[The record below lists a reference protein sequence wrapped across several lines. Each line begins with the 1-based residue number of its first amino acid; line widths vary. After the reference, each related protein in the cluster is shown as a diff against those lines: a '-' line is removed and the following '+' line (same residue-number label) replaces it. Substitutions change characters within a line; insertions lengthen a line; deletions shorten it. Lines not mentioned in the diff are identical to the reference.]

1 MVDQLQHA
9 TEALRKA
16 LVQVERLKRTN
27 RALLER
33 SSEPIAIV
41 GMSCRFPGGVDSPES
56 LWQMV
61 ADGRDVISEFPADRG
76 WDLGALYDP
85 DPDARHKCYVN
96 TGGFVD
102 GVADFDPAFFG
113 IAPSEALAM
122 DPQHRML
129 LELSWEALERAGID
143 PSGLRGSATGV
154 FAGLIVQGYGML
166 AEEIE
171 GYRLTGMTSSVASG
185 RVSYVLGLEGPAVSV
200 DTACSSSLVALHMAV
215 QSLRS
220 GECDLAL
227 AGGATV
233 NATPT
238 VFVEFSRHRGL
249 APDGRCKAYA
259 GAADG
264 VGWSEGGAILVVER
278 LSDAQRLGHPVL
290 AVVRGSAVNQ
300 DGASNGL
307 TAPNGP
313 SQQRVVRAA
322 LANAGL
328 AASEVDVVEG
338 HGTGTTLGDPIEAQA
353 LLATYGQDRGSG
365 GPLWLGSVKSNMG
378 HTQAAAG
385 VAGVIKMVQA
395 MRHEMLPATLHV
407 DEPSPHVD
415 WSAGAVSLLTEA
427 QPWGAER
434 PRRAGVS
441 SFGISGTNAHVIIEA
456 VPAQPTREAGPAQ
469 PVVPWV
475 VSAKSATAL
484 AAQAARLAE
493 YLRARDE
500 LDVADVGWTLAGRAT
515 FEHRAVVVATDRDRL
530 LAGLDELANDDPA
543 GTILRGTA
551 TPAGKTVFVFPGQG
565 SQWLGMGI
573 ELLDSAPVFAQQIR
587 ACDEAFSEFVDWSL
601 TDVLRGAAG
610 APGMDRVDVVQPVL
624 FAVMVSLA
632 ELWKSV
638 GVNPD
643 AVIGHSQG
651 EIAAA
656 YIAGA
661 LSLRD
666 AARVVTLRS
675 KLLRSLAGP
684 GGMLSIACSTE
695 RARELLAPYGN
706 RVSIAAV
713 NGRSA
718 VVVSGDVAALD
729 ELVGFCADLELR
741 TRRIDVDYASHSVEV
756 EAIRDDL
763 AEALSGVEPR
773 SSRIAFFSTVTGSRL
788 DTAGLDADYWYRNI
802 RQTVQFD
809 QAVRS
814 ASEHGYRTF
823 IESSPHPAL
832 LAGIEDTANHQAG
845 RDAEATVIP
854 TLGRDDGGLDRFLT
868 SAATAFVAGVGVQWR
883 GVLDG
888 AGFVELPTYAF
899 DRRRFWL
906 SGEGV
911 GADATGLGLGAS
923 EHPLLHAVVELP
935 SSGGVVL
942 TGRLSPSQQ
951 GWLTDHAVSGA
962 VVFPGA
968 GFVELAIR
976 AGDEVGCSTVDEL
989 TLQAPLMLP
998 VKDSGAGSVAVQVVV
1013 GPAAE
1018 TGQRVVSIF
1027 SRPDTGSGWVCHAE
1041 GTLSTGA
1048 VEPGADL
1055 SAWPP
1060 VGAVAVDAAD
1070 GYEQLAARGYGY
1082 GPAFRGLTAAWVRGD
1097 EVFAE
1102 VRLPDAAGSVNGYG
1116 VHPALLD
1123 AAMHALVIGHQIA
1136 DHTDEVVLPFSWQG
1150 VSLHAAGASAVRARI
1165 APAGTSAVSIE
1176 LADGLGLPVLSVR
1189 AMVARSVSERQL
1201 RAAVSASGPDRLFE
1215 VEWSPATAGTADTP
1229 AHEVFESLAAEEDP
1243 VTGSYRRTHEALAAV
1258 QSWLAAHDSGVLVVA
1273 TRGAVGLAG
1282 EDVPDLAG
1290 AAVWGLVRS
1299 AQTEH
1304 PGRIVLVDSDAALD
1318 NSAIATVLAV
1328 GEPQVLLRDGT
1339 AHTARVRGSRAVD
1352 GIMTPPESGPWRLG
1366 ISSAGTFENLQLE
1379 PVPNAD
1385 APLEPGQ
1392 VRVALRAIAT
1402 NFRDVMITLG
1412 MFTHEALL
1420 GGEGAGV
1427 VVEVGP
1433 GVTEFE
1439 VGDSVYGFFP
1449 DGSGTLVPG
1458 DVRLLQHKPADWSYA
1473 EAAGISAVFT
1483 TAYMA
1488 FIHLAE
1494 VRPGQRVLVHAAAGG
1509 VGMAAVQLARH
1520 LGLEVFATASRGKW
1534 DTLRAMGFDDDHIS
1548 DSRSLDFEDKF
1559 RSITAGRGFDVV
1571 LDSLAGDFVDA
1582 SLRLVAPGGIF
1593 LEMGKT
1599 DIRDP
1604 GAVAQEYPSVR
1615 YRAFDL
1621 FEPGRPR
1628 MHQWMLELAGLFD
1641 AGVLKPLPVTTFDV
1655 RRGRAAL
1662 RYLSQARHIGKV
1674 VMTLPS
1680 GPGPGRL
1687 ASGTVLITGG
1697 TGMAGSTLA
1706 RHLVAHHGVEDLA
1719 LLSRRGPDAPGAAEL
1734 ISELEAA
1741 GARARV
1747 IACDAADRPALAAVI
1762 TELAATRPLSGVI
1775 HAAGVL
1781 DDAMVTSLTPERVD
1795 AVLAAKIDAAWNLH
1809 ELTRD
1814 LNLSAFVMFSSMA
1827 GLVGSSGQGNY
1838 GAANSFLDGLA
1849 AHRRAHG
1856 LPAISLGW
1864 GLWDQA
1870 SAMTGGLDAAD
1881 RARLGRDGILALSS
1895 DEAMELFDTAL
1906 IVDQPFL
1913 APARI
1918 DLGALRAHAVAV
1930 PPMFADLVNA
1940 PTRRRVDDSLAAAKS
1955 KSALAHRL
1963 EGLSEA
1969 EQHAVLLDLV
1979 RSHIATVLG
1988 NTSAEAIDPDKAF
2001 QELGFDSLTAV
2012 EMRNRLKTA
2021 TGLSLSPTL
2030 IFDYPTPNGLAG
2042 YIRAELAGAPQEIKH
2057 APVARATED
2066 DPIVIV
2072 GMSCRYPG
2080 GVNSPEDLW
2089 QMLTEGRDV
2098 LSEFPTDRGW
2108 DLAGVY
2114 NPDPDVP
2121 GTCYT
2126 RTGGFVDGVADF
2138 DPAFFGIAPSEAL
2151 AMDPQQRMFL
2161 ELSWEAL
2168 ERAGIEPGALRGSAT
2183 GMFAGVYTQGYGID
2197 AAPTA
2202 EGFRLTGQSS
2212 SVASGRV
2219 SYVLGLEGPA
2229 VSVDTACSS
2238 SLVALHMAVQSLRSG
2253 ECDLALAGGVTV
2265 NATPDIF
2272 VEFSRMRGLSVD
2284 GRCKAYAGAADGT
2297 GFSEG
2302 GGMLVVERLSD
2313 AQRLGHPVLAV
2324 VRGSAVNQDGA
2335 SNGLTAPNGPSQQ
2348 RVVRA
2353 ALANAGLAASEVD
2366 VVEGHGTGTTLGD
2379 PIEAQALL
2387 ATYGQ
2392 DRGSGGPLWLGS
2404 VKSNM
2409 GHTQAAAGVAGVIKM
2424 VQAMRHEMLPAT
2436 LHVDEPSPHV
2446 DWSAG
2451 AVSLLTE
2458 AQPWGAER
2466 PRRAGVSSFGIS
2478 GTNAHVIIEA
2488 VPSETRPSPVQVTER
2503 PAVPVLPWVVSAK
2516 SPSALKSQAARLA
2529 THLRDQPD
2537 LDVADVAW
2545 TLAGRSTFE
2554 QRAVIVG
2561 DDRDRLLAGL
2571 DELAA
2576 DELAPSIVR
2585 GTAAPGGKTVFVFPG
2600 QGSQLL
2606 GMGRGLH
2613 GAYPIFAEAF
2623 DAVLAELDQHLLR
2636 PLRDVMWG
2644 NDESLLNTT
2653 EFAQPALFAVEV
2665 ALFRLLESWGIH
2677 PDFVMGHSIGELSAA
2692 HAAGV
2697 LSLKNAAVLVAAR
2710 GRFMQALP
2718 AGGAMIAV
2726 QATEDEVRP
2735 LLVSSEEAGVGIAA
2749 VNGPASVVISGAEGA
2764 VTAIADRLRAD
2775 GRRVHQ
2781 LAVSH
2786 AFHSPLMDAMIDEFG
2801 TVAAGLTVGKPTIP
2815 IVSNVTG
2822 QLAADDFGT
2831 AAYWKRHVR
2840 DAVRFADSVR
2850 FVHAAGGN
2858 RFLEVGPSSGLTAS
2872 IEETLADNAV
2882 AEISAMSALR
2892 KDRPEP
2898 VALVNT
2904 VAQGFV
2910 AGMAV
2915 DWRGAI
2921 GAANLVELPT
2931 YAFDR
2936 RRFWLARDDAPADAV
2951 GLGLAPGEH
2960 ALLGAVVE
2968 LPASGGVVLTGRLSP
2983 GTQGWL
2989 SDHAVGGVVLFP
3001 GAGFVELAIRAG
3013 DEVGCGIVDEL
3024 NLAAPLVLPA
3034 GTSVAVQVV
3043 VGGPDDSGARAVSVF
3058 SRGEAGSGWSLH
3070 AEGVLRAGSV
3080 QPGTDLSAWPPVGA
3094 VPVEVGDGYDQL
3106 AERGYGY
3113 GPAFRG
3119 LTSMWR
3125 RGDEIFAEV
3134 TLPSDAGVSVT
3145 GFGVHPVMLDAALH
3159 AVILASDGD
3168 EHAPGS
3174 ILVPFSWQQVSLHAA
3189 GAAAVRAR
3197 IARVSPSAVSIEL
3210 ADGLGLP
3217 VLSVASMVAR
3227 PVTDQQ
3233 LLAAVSNAGPDR
3245 LFELIWSAQPS
3256 SAVQPVSV
3264 SAWGTPA
3271 SGETQEGE
3279 AERSVVLF
3287 ESQPVPGDV
3296 ITEVYAATRAVLP
3309 VLQSWLSRDGAGTL
3323 IVATRGAM
3331 TLPGEDVTDLAGAA
3345 VWGLVRSAQTEHPGR
3360 IVLVDTDAP
3369 LDPDAIAAVLAVGE
3383 PQALLRNGMVHTAR
3397 VLGSRAV
3404 GALLTPPEDGP
3415 WRLGM
3420 SSYGTIENLRIERIP
3435 DADAPLGPGQ
3445 VRVALSAI
3453 AANFRDVMIA
3463 LGLYPDPDAIMGIEA
3478 AGVITE
3484 TALQNGRF
3492 AVGDRVMGLFPDG
3505 TGTIARTDER
3515 LLVKVPAGWSHTAA
3529 ATASVVFATARYA
3542 LVDLAAA
3549 KPGQRM
3555 LVHAAAGGVGMAA
3568 VQLAR
3573 QIGLEVFATASRG
3586 KWDTLRAMG
3595 FDDDHIADSRSLEFE
3610 DKFRAVT
3617 GRTGVAG
3624 MDIVLDSLSGDFV
3637 DASLRLVAPGGV
3649 FLEMGKTDIRD
3660 PQVVA
3665 RDHSGVRYRAFDL
3678 FEAGPDR
3685 IAQMLDELAAM
3696 FAEDVLRPLP
3706 VTRFDVRRAPAALR
3720 YLSQARHVG
3729 KVVMTMPDAWT
3740 TGTVLIT
3747 GATGMAGSAVARHV
3761 VTRHG
3766 ARNVVLVS
3774 RRGLDAP
3781 GAAELVAELTAAGA
3795 HAEAVACDAADRE
3808 ALAKV
3813 IADIPM
3819 QRPLTGVIHA
3829 AGVLDD
3835 AVVTSLNP
3843 ERMGAVL
3850 RSKVDA
3856 AWNLH
3861 DLTRD
3866 LDVSAFVMFSSIA
3879 GLAGASGQANYAAGN
3894 SFLDGLA
3901 AHRRAHGLP
3910 AISLGW
3916 GLWDQASAMTGAL
3929 GAADL
3934 ARFGRDGIVAM
3945 SSGEALELMDTA
3957 LIVDEPFMLP
3967 AHIDLAALRVKFDSG
3982 TLPPMFVDLINA
3994 PTRRQVDDSLAAAK
4008 SKSALLQ
4015 RLEGLPEDEQQAI
4028 LLDLVR
4034 SHIATVLGSSSP
4046 EAIHPDRAFQEL
4058 GFDSL
4063 TAVEM
4068 RNRLKAATGLALSPT
4083 LIFDYPNSAAL
4094 AGYMHREL
4102 LGASEHTTAAPAPG
4116 EAEIQRVVGSIPV
4129 KRLRQAGVLELLLAL
4144 ADESSG
4150 NGQAAAPATT
4160 EKNIADMDL
4169 DDLVNAALLDDDDE

>member
-41 GMSCRFPGGVDSPES
+41 GMSCRFPGGVDSPEA

-61 ADGRDVISEFPADRG
+61 ADGRDVISEFPTDRG
-76 WDLGALYDP
+76 WDLAALIDP
-85 DPDARHKCYVN
+85 DPDARHKTYAH

-102 GVADFDPAFFG
+102 NVADFDPAFFG

-328 AASEVDVVEG
+328 SAAEVDVVEG

-353 LLATYGQDRGSG
+353 LLATYGQDRDE
-365 GPLWLGSVKSNMG
+365 PLWLGSIKSNMG

-395 MRHEMLPATLHV
+395 MRHGVLPATLHV
-407 DEPSPHVD
+407 DAPSPHVD

-427 QPWGAER
+427 RAWPADHQ
-434 PRRAGVS
+434 RRAGVS
-441 SFGISGTNAHVIIEA
+441 SFGISGTNAHVIVEA
-456 VPAQPTREAGPAQ
+456 APAEPARDLAPAR
-469 PVVPWV
+469 PVVPWAI
-475 VSAKSATAL
+475 SAKSEATL
-484 AAQAARLAE
+484 RAQAARLAAHV
-493 YLRARDE
+493 RARDE

-515 FEHRAVVVATDRDRL
+515 FDHRAVVVGGDRDRL
-530 LAGLDELANDDPA
+530 LAGLDELADDDVA
-543 GTILRGTA
+543 ASIVRGTA
-551 TPAGKTVFVFPGQG
+551 APAGKTVFVFPGQG

-573 ELLDSAPVFAQQIR
+573 ELFDTAPVFARQIE
-587 ACDEAFSEFVDWSL
+587 ACAEAFTEFVDWSL
-601 TDVLRGAAG
+601 IDVLRGAPG

-624 FAVMVSLA
+624 FAMMVSLA
-632 ELWKSV
+632 ELWKSI

-656 YIAGA
+656 YVAGA

-675 KLLRSLAGP
+675 KLLTSLAGP

-695 RARELLAPYGN
+695 RARELLAPYGD

-718 VVVSGDVAALD
+718 VVVSGEVAALD

-756 EAIRDDL
+756 EAIRGEL
-763 AEALSGVEPR
+763 AEVLAGIEPQ
-773 SSRIAFFSTVTGSRL
+773 SSRIAFFSTVTGTRL

-814 ASEHGYRTF
+814 AGEHGYRTF

-832 LAGIEDTANHQAG
+832 VAGIEDTVNDCLG
-845 RDAEATVIP
+845 GDGEAIVVP
-854 TLGRDDGGLDRFLT
+854 TLGRDEGGLERFLT
-868 SAATAFVAGVGVQWR
+868 SAATAFVAGVRVDWR
-883 GVLDG
+883 GALGG

-911 GADATGLGLGAS
+911 AADATGLGLGSS
-923 EHPLLHAVVELP
+923 EHPLLSAVVELP
-935 SSGGVVL
+935 ASGGVVL
-942 TGRLSPSQQ
+942 TGRLSPSLQ
-951 GWLTDHAVSGA
+951 GWLADHAVSGA

-998 VKDSGAGSVAVQVVV
+998 AKDSGLGSAAVQVVV
-1013 GPAAE
+1013 GPADE
-1018 TGQRVVSIF
+1018 SDRRSVSIF
-1027 SRPDTGSGWVCHAE
+1027 SRTDADSGWVCHAE
-1041 GTLSTGA
+1041 GTLSPGSI
-1048 VEPGADL
+1048 EPDADL

-1060 VGAVAVDAAD
+1060 ANAVMADPAD
-1070 GYEQLAARGYGY
+1070 GYEQLAALGYGY
-1082 GPAFRGLTAAWVRGD
+1082 GPAFKGLTATWVRGD

-1102 VRLPDAAGSVNGYG
+1102 VRLPEAAGGVNGFG

-1123 AAMHALVIGHQIA
+1123 AAMHALAMGHQI
-1136 DHTDEVVLPFSWQG
+1136 TGRTGEMMLPFSWQG

-1165 APAGTSAVSIE
+1165 APADGAAANAVSIE
-1176 LADGLGLPVLSVR
+1176 LADALGLPVLSVR
-1189 AMVARSVSERQL
+1189 AMVARPVNERQL
-1201 RAAVSASGPDRLFE
+1201 RAAVSGAGPDRLFE
-1215 VEWSPATAGTADTP
+1215 VIWSPAATKTAATQAELP
-1229 AHEVFESLAAEEDP
+1229 IHQVFESLATHDNPIAETYE
-1243 VTGSYRRTHEALAAV
+1243 RTHQALGAV
-1258 QSWLAAHDSGVLVVA
+1258 QSWLTKQDSGVLVVA
-1273 TRGAVGLAG
+1273 TRGAMGLAG
-1282 EDVPDLAG
+1282 EHVTDLAG
-1290 AAVWGLVRS
+1290 AAVWGLARS

-1318 NSAIATVLAV
+1318 DGAIAAVLAT
-1328 GEPQVLLRDGT
+1328 GEPQVLLRDGKVYIP
-1339 AHTARVRGSRAVD
+1339 RVHGSRAVD
-1352 GIMTPPESGPWRLG
+1352 GIMTPPGEGPWRLG
-1366 ISSAGTFENLQLE
+1366 IDTAGTFENLQLE

-1412 MFTHEALL
+1412 MFTHDALL

-1433 GVTEFE
+1433 GVTEFA

-1458 DVRLLQHKPADWSYA
+1458 DVRLLLPMPADWTYT

-1488 FIHLAE
+1488 FIHLAD
-1494 VRPGQRVLVHAAAGG
+1494 VKPGQRVLVHAAAGG

-1520 LGLEVFATASRGKW
+1520 LGLEVFGTASRGKW
-1534 DTLRAMGFDDDHIS
+1534 DTLRAMGFDDDHIG
-1548 DSRSLDFEDKF
+1548 DSRTLEFEDKF
-1559 RSITAGRGFDVV
+1559 RSVTGGRGMDVV
-1571 LDSLAGDFVDA
+1571 LDSLAGEFVDA

-1604 GAVAQEYPSVR
+1604 GAVAQEYPGVR

-1641 AGVLKPLPVTTFDV
+1641 AGVLKPLPATTFDV
-1655 RRGRAAL
+1655 RRARSAL
-1662 RYLSQARHIGKV
+1662 RYLSQARHVGKV
-1674 VMTLPS
+1674 VMTLPT
-1680 GPGPGRL
+1680 GPGGAL
-1687 ASGTVLITGG
+1687 GAGAVLITGG

-1706 RHLVAHHGVEDLA
+1706 RHLVAQHGARDLV
-1719 LLSRRGPDAPGAAEL
+1719 LLSRSGPEAPGSAEL
-1734 ISELEAA
+1734 VAELEAA
-1741 GARARV
+1741 GARVRV
-1747 IACDAADRPALAAVI
+1747 VACDAADRAALARVI
-1762 TELAATRPLSGVI
+1762 ADVSAQGPLTCVI

-1781 DDAMVTSLTPERVD
+1781 DDAVVTSLTPERID
-1795 AVLAAKIDAAWNLH
+1795 TVLRAKVDAAWNLH
-1809 ELTRD
+1809 ELTRE

-1827 GLVGSSGQGNY
+1827 GLVGSSGQANY
-1838 GAANSFLDGLA
+1838 GAANSFLDALA

-1856 LPAISLGW
+1856 LPAISLAW

-1881 RARLGRDGILALSS
+1881 LARLGRDGILALSS
-1895 DEAMELFDTAL
+1895 AEAMELFDTAL
-1906 IVDQPFL
+1906 IVDEPFI

-1930 PPMFADLVNA
+1930 PPMFSDLVKA

-1963 EGLSEA
+1963 DGLPEA

-1988 NTSAEAIDPDKAF
+1988 NTTAEAIDPDKAF

-2021 TGLSLSPTL
+2021 TGLALSPTL

-2042 YIRAELAGAPQEIKH
+2042 YIRSELAGVPQEIKP
-2057 APVARATED
+2057 APVARATGD
-2066 DPIVIV
+2066 DPIAIV
-2072 GMSCRYPG
+2072 GMACRYPG
-2080 GVNSPEDLW
+2080 GVNSPDDLW
-2089 QMLTEGRDV
+2089 DMLIEGRDV

-2108 DLAGVY
+2108 NLTGLY

-2138 DPAFFGIAPSEAL
+2138 DPAFFGITPSEAL
-2151 AMDPQQRMFL
+2151 AMDPQQRLFL

-2168 ERAGIEPGALRGSAT
+2168 ERSGIEPGGLRGSAT
-2183 GMFAGVYTQGYGID
+2183 GVFAGVYTQGYGIG
-2197 AAPTA
+2197 AAPAA

-2212 SVASGRV
+2212 SVASGRI
-2219 SYVLGLEGPA
+2219 SYALGLEGPA

-2238 SLVALHMAVQSLRSG
+2238 SLVALHMAAQSLRSG

-2272 VEFSRMRGLSVD
+2272 VEFSRMRGLSAD

-2313 AQRLGHPVLAV
+2313 ARRLGHPVLAV
-2324 VRGSAVNQDGA
+2324 VRGSAINQDGA

-2353 ALANAGLAASEVD
+2353 ALANAGLSTADVE

-2392 DRGSGGPLWLGS
+2392 DRAEPLWLGS
-2404 VKSNM
+2404 IKSNM

-2424 VQAMRHEMLPAT
+2424 VLAMRREMLPAT

-2451 AVSLLTE
+2451 SVSLLTE
-2458 AQPWGAER
+2458 ARAWPADH

-2478 GTNAHVIIEA
+2478 GTNAHVIVEA
-2488 VPSETRPSPVQVTER
+2488 VPAEQ
-2503 PAVPVLPWVVSAK
+2503 PAEAEPGPGVPVVPWAVSAK
-2516 SPSALKSQAARLA
+2516 SPSALRSQAARLA
-2529 THLRDQPD
+2529 AHVRAHGE
-2537 LDVADVAW
+2537 LDIADVGW
-2545 TLAGRSTFE
+2545 SLAGRSTFE
-2554 QRAVIVG
+2554 HRAVVVG
-2561 DDRDRLLAGL
+2561 GDREELLTGL
-2571 DELAA
+2571 DELAG
-2576 DELAPSIVR
+2576 DDLAGSFIR
-2585 GTAAPGGKTVFVFPG
+2585 GTAMPGGKTVFVFPG
-2600 QGSQLL
+2600 QGAQTL
-2606 GMGRGLH
+2606 GMGMELH
-2613 GAYPIFAEAF
+2613 AAYPAFAEAF
-2623 DAVLAELDQHLLR
+2623 DAVVAELDRHLLR
-2636 PLRDVMWG
+2636 PLRDVIWG
-2644 NDESLLNTT
+2644 SDENLLNST

-2665 ALFRLLESWGIH
+2665 ALFRLLESWGVR

-2692 HAAGV
+2692 HVAGV
-2697 LSLKNAAVLVAAR
+2697 LSLENAAVLVAAR
-2710 GRFMQALP
+2710 GRFMQTLP

-2726 QATEDEVRP
+2726 QATEEEVRP
-2735 LLVSSEEAGVGIAA
+2735 LLVPEVGLAA
-2749 VNGPASVVISGAEGA
+2749 VNGPASVVISGPDDA
-2764 VTAIADRLRAD
+2764 VTAIAERLRAD

-2786 AFHSPLMDAMIDEFG
+2786 AFHSPLMDPMIDEFG
-2801 TVAAGLTVGKPTIP
+2801 TVAAGLAVGAATIP

-2822 QLAADDFGT
+2822 QLAGDDFAS

-2840 DAVRFADSVR
+2840 EAVRFADSVR
-2850 FVHAAGGN
+2850 FVHSAGGN

-2872 IEETLADNAV
+2872 IEESLPDVAV
-2882 AEISAMSALR
+2882 TTMSALR

-2898 VALVNT
+2898 VSLTNA
-2904 VAQGFV
+2904 VASGFV

-2915 DWRGAI
+2915 DWRGAL
-2921 GAANLVELPT
+2921 GQAGLVELPT
-2931 YAFDR
+2931 YAFER
-2936 RRFWLARDDAPADAV
+2936 RRFWLAGDGTAVDAA
-2951 GLGLAPGEH
+2951 GLGLAAGEH

-2983 GTQGWL
+2983 AAQGWL
-2989 SDHAVGGVVLFP
+2989 NDHAVGGVVLFP

-3013 DEVGCGIVDEL
+3013 DQVGCGVVDEL

-3034 GTSVAVQVV
+3034 DGSVAVQVV
-3043 VGGPDDSGARAVSVF
+3043 VGGPDDSGAREVSVF
-3058 SRGEAGSGWSLH
+3058 SRTDTGSGWSVH
-3070 AEGVLRAGSV
+3070 AEGVLRAGSI
-3080 QPGTDLSAWPPVGA
+3080 QPGADLSAWPPVGA
-3094 VPVEVGDGYDQL
+3094 VAVDVGDGYERL

-3119 LTSMWR
+3119 LTMMWR

-3134 TLPSDAGVSVT
+3134 TLPTDAGVST
-3145 GFGVHPVMLDAALH
+3145 AGFGVHPAMLDAALH
-3159 AVILASDGD
+3159 AVILASDSG
-3168 EHAPGS
+3168 ELPEGS
-3174 ILVPFSWQQVSLHAA
+3174 MLVPFSWQGVSLHAA

-3197 IARVSPSAVSIEL
+3197 IVPNGQSAVSIEL

-3217 VLSVASMVAR
+3217 VLSVESMVAR

-3233 LLAAVSNAGPDR
+3233 LLAAVSSSGPDR
-3245 LFELIWSAQPS
+3245 LFEVVWSAQPS
-3256 SAVQPVSV
+3256 TAVQPVSV
-3264 SAWGTPA
+3264 SAWGTTELEQPV
-3271 SGETQEGE
+3271 E
-3279 AERSVVLF
+3279 AERSAVLF
-3287 ESQPVPGDV
+3287 ESAPVAGDV
-3296 ITEVYAATRAVLP
+3296 VTEVYAATRAVLP
-3309 VLQSWLSRDGAGTL
+3309 VLQSWLARDGAETL
-3323 IVATRGAM
+3323 VVSTRGAM
-3331 TLPGEDVTDLAGAA
+3331 ALPGEDVTDLAGAS

-3360 IVLVDTDAP
+3360 IVLVDTDEP
-3369 LDPDAIAAVLAVGE
+3369 LDADAIAAVLAVGE
-3383 PQALLRNGMVHTAR
+3383 PQVLVRSRTVYTAR

-3404 GALLTPPEDGP
+3404 GGLLVPPDAGP

-3420 SSYGTIENLRIERIP
+3420 SSRGTIENLRLERIP

-3463 LGLYPDPDAIMGIEA
+3463 LGLYPDPDAVMGIEA

-3484 TALQNGRF
+3484 AASDDGRF
-3492 AVGDRVMGLFPDG
+3492 TVGDRVMGLFPDG
-3505 TGTIARTDER
+3505 TGTVAITDQR
-3515 LLVKVPAGWSHTAA
+3515 LLVKVPQGWSYTAA

-3542 LVDLAAA
+3542 LVDLADV
-3549 KPGQRM
+3549 KPGQRV

-3573 QIGLEVFATASRG
+3573 HFGLEVFATASRG

-3595 FDDDHIADSRSLEFE
+3595 FDDDHIGDSRSLEFE
-3610 DKFRAVT
+3610 EKFRAAT

-3624 MDIVLDSLSGDFV
+3624 MDVVLDSLSGDFV

-3660 PQVVA
+3660 PEVVA
-3665 RDHSGVRYRAFDL
+3665 RDHAGVRYRAFDL

-3685 IAQMLDELAAM
+3685 IAQMLDELAAL
-3696 FAEDVLRPLP
+3696 FGDGVLRPLP

-3740 TGTVLIT
+3740 AGTVLIT
-3747 GATGMAGSAVARHV
+3747 GATGMAGSALARHV
-3761 VTRHG
+3761 VARHG

-3774 RRGLDAP
+3774 RRGPDAP
-3781 GAAELVAELTAAGA
+3781 GGAELMFELRAAGA
-3795 HAEAVACDAADRE
+3795 HVELVACDAADRE

-3813 IADIPM
+3813 IADIPV
-3819 QRPLTGVIHA
+3819 QHPLTGVIHA

-3835 AVVTSLNP
+3835 AVVASLTP
-3843 ERMGAVL
+3843 ERVDAVL
-3850 RSKVDA
+3850 RAKVDA

-3861 DLTRD
+3861 ELTRD

-3901 AHRRAHGLP
+3901 AHRRAQGLP
-3910 AISLGW
+3910 AVSLGW
-3916 GLWDQASAMTGAL
+3916 GLWDQASAMTGGL
-3929 GAADL
+3929 GAADR

-3945 SSGEALELMDTA
+3945 SSDEALELMDTA
-3957 LIVDEPFMLP
+3957 LVVDEPFMLP
-3967 AHIDLAALRVKFDSG
+3967 AHIDLAALRVKFDAG

-4034 SHIATVLGSSSP
+4034 SNIATVLGSSSA

-4068 RNRLKAATGLALSPT
+4068 RNRLKSATGLALSPT

-4102 LGASEHTTAAPAPG
+4102 VGASEQQAVAAAPG

-4144 ADESSG
+4144 ANEADG
-4150 NGQAAAPATT
+4150 APAAPAVTT
-4160 EKNIADMDL
+4160 EKDIADMDL
-4169 DDLVNAALLDDDDE
+4169 DDLLNAALMDDDE